1 MEIIILVTL
10 LIMNRWQKQNG
21 AGMMSTLLS
30 SGNNI
35 TATVLGYFSSL
46 LSGVTVGY
54 LIWFVL
60 ELIVRVIKLY
70 A

>member
-10 LIMNRWQKQNG
+10 LIMSHWQKHNG
-21 AGMMSTLLS
+21 AGMMNTLLS

-35 TATVLGYFSSL
+35 TATVVGYFSSL

-54 LIWFVL
+54 TIWFVL
-60 ELIVRVIKLY
+60 ELGVRIIKLY
-70 A
+70 S